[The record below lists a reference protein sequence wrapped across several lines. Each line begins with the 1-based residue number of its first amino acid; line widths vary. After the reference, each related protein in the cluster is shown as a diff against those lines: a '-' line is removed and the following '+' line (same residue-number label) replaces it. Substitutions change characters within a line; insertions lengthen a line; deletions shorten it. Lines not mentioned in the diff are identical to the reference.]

1 MLLCCPMVTISEFQK
16 FEFRTAEIL
25 EVKPHPNADRL
36 YVLQVKVGEATKQIV
51 AGIRLHYQESE
62 LVGKKVVVV
71 NNLEP
76 SVIRGVESQGMLLAA
91 SNTEKLT
98 LVIPERDIPSGSQ
111 VR

>member
-1 MLLCCPMVTISEFQK
+1 MINIADFQK
-16 FEFRTAEIL
+16 LELRTAEIL

-36 YVLQVKVGEATKQIV
+36 YVLQIKVGDSTKQVV
-51 AGIRLHYQESE
+51 AGIRQHYSESE

-71 NNLEP
+71 NNLES

-91 SNTEKLT
+91 SNPEMLT
-98 LVIPERDIPSGSQ
+98 LVTPERNIPSGAQ

>member
-1 MLLCCPMVTISEFQK
+1 MIPLADFQK
-16 FEFRTAEIL
+16 LELRTAEIL

-36 YVLQVKVGEATKQIV
+36 YVLQIKIGEERKQIV
-51 AGIRLHYQESE
+51 AGIRQHYQESE
-62 LVGKKVVVV
+62 LVGKKVVVI

-91 SNTEKLT
+91 SNSEKLT
-98 LVIPERDIPSGSQ
+98 IIIPERDIPSGCQ

>member
-1 MLLCCPMVTISEFQK
+1 MVSIKDFQQLELK
-16 FEFRTAEIL
+16 IAEIL

-36 YVLQVKVGEATKQIV
+36 YVLEIKVGEERKQLV
-51 AGIRLHYQESE
+51 AGIRLHYSETE
-62 LVGKKVVVV
+62 LVGKKIVII

-91 SNTEKLT
+91 SNSEMLT
-98 LVIPERDIPSGSQ
+98 LVTPERDIASGAQ